1 MVSDVN
7 HASDLIKKK
16 RTATPLKNA
25 IRTKLSA
32 DLAEVLRENK
42 SPDKAVQ
49 FSNLY
54 ARLLTQPVLSQK
66 WAILYLLH
74 QLADSDDSDD
84 DSSRSEN
91 SRLNQGLPAQ
101 NNGKSV
107 ATYQDVSDHGDL
119 NEAFSIG
126 GLPRLPARDRG
137 SQDTLPTTTQIERP
151 EPTGMQKA
159 VAVEEDSVDPGKA
172 RIIKATESALLRD
185 LPFTFQGLSSVN
197 FTFTSPSTLTLPANL
212 PLPLVS
218 LLHDLAEPSL
228 LYRNLSAFVESG
240 DEGLIGQSL
249 RSALGN
255 ELRSYLH
262 LIAMIEGEIRRASS
276 TSELN
281 EIKSGAGKAGVT
293 LKRCLVWMREP
304 TTRLRLMSFM
314 VEEAKSKIL
323 LRFLSSHG

>member
-1 MVSDVN
+1 M
-7 HASDLIKKK
+7 
-16 RTATPLKNA
+16 
-25 IRTKLSA
+25 
-32 DLAEVLRENK
+32 
-42 SPDKAVQ
+42 
-49 FSNLY
+49 
-54 ARLLTQPVLSQK
+54 SQK

-91 SRLNQGLPAQ
+91 SRLQQGRPAQ
-101 NNGKSV
+101 KDGKSV
-107 ATYQDVSDHGDL
+107 ATYQDVSDPGDL
-119 NEAFSIG
+119 NEAFATG

-137 SQDTLPTTTQIERP
+137 SQDNPPTTRQIERP
-151 EPTGMQKA
+151 EQTGMQKA
-159 VAVEEDSVDPGKA
+159 VVVEGDSMDPGKA
-172 RIIKATESALLRD
+172 RMTMVAESALLRD

-197 FTFTSPSTLTLPANL
+197 FTFTSLSTLTLPANL

-218 LLHDLAEPSL
+218 ILHDLAEPSL

-262 LIAMIEGEIRRASS
+262 LIAMIEGEIRRACSS
-276 TSELN
+276 AEVN
-281 EIKSGAGKAGVT
+281 EINPGVGKAGVT
-293 LKRCLVWMREP
+293 LRRCLVWMREP

-314 VEEAKSKIL
+314 VEEAKSKPLLGDFVFPWLIQYRQERRPNNNNDTWIFYFSWGPLCWRFCRTHAGSCDPTIL
-323 LRFLSSHG
+323 RYVAAVDI

>member
-1 MVSDVN
+1 MS
-7 HASDLIKKK
+7 
-16 RTATPLKNA
+16 
-25 IRTKLSA
+25 
-32 DLAEVLRENK
+32 E
-42 SPDKAVQ
+42 
-49 FSNLY
+49 
-54 ARLLTQPVLSQK
+54 K

-91 SRLNQGLPAQ
+91 RRLHQGRPAQ
-101 NNGKSV
+101 KNGKRV
-107 ATYQDVSDHGDL
+107 ATYQDVSDPGDL
-119 NEAFSIG
+119 NEAFSTG

-137 SQDTLPTTTQIERP
+137 SQDTLPTISQIERL
-151 EPTGMQKA
+151 ELTGMHKP
-159 VAVEEDSVDPGKA
+159 VAVEEDSVDPGKS
-172 RIIKATESALLRD
+172 RMTKATESALLRD

-197 FTFTSPSTLTLPANL
+197 FTFTSLSTLTLPANL

-228 LYRNLSAFVESG
+228 LYQNLSAFVESG

-276 TSELN
+276 SSEAN
-281 EIKSGAGKAGVT
+281 EIKPVAGKAGVT
-293 LKRCLVWMREP
+293 LRRCHVWMREP

-314 VEEAKSKIL
+314 VEEAKSKTL
-323 LRFLSSHG
+323 LGYFVFP

>member
-1 MVSDVN
+1 M
-7 HASDLIKKK
+7 
-16 RTATPLKNA
+16 
-25 IRTKLSA
+25 
-32 DLAEVLRENK
+32 
-42 SPDKAVQ
+42 
-49 FSNLY
+49 
-54 ARLLTQPVLSQK
+54 SQK

-74 QLADSDDSDD
+74 QLADSDSDN

-91 SRLNQGLPAQ
+91 SRLNQWPPAQ
-101 NNGKSV
+101 NNVKSV
-107 ATYQDVSDHGDL
+107 ATYQDVSDQGDL

-151 EPTGMQKA
+151 EPTGMQK
-159 VAVEEDSVDPGKA
+159 VVVEEDPVDPGNA

-228 LYRNLSAFVESG
+228 LYRNLSAYVESG

-276 TSELN
+276 TSEVN
-281 EIKSGAGKAGVT
+281 EIKPGVGKAGVT

-304 TTRLRLMSFM
+304 TTRLRLMNFM
-314 VEEAKSKIL
+314 VEEAKSKFSLEIL
-323 LRFLSSHG
+323 SFQANIMKA

>member
-1 MVSDVN
+1 M
-7 HASDLIKKK
+7 
-16 RTATPLKNA
+16 
-25 IRTKLSA
+25 
-32 DLAEVLRENK
+32 
-42 SPDKAVQ
+42 
-49 FSNLY
+49 
-54 ARLLTQPVLSQK
+54 SQK

-74 QLADSDDSDD
+74 QLADSDDSDN

-91 SRLNQGLPAQ
+91 SRLNQGLSAQ
-101 NNGKSV
+101 NNGKSL
-107 ATYQDVSDHGDL
+107 AKYQDVSDQGDV

-137 SQDTLPTTTQIERP
+137 SQDTLPTTTQIERS
-151 EPTGMQKA
+151 EPTVMQK
-159 VAVEEDSVDPGKA
+159 VVVVEEDLVDPGNA

-276 TSELN
+276 NSEVN

-314 VEEAKSKIL
+314 VEEAKSKTPLKI
-323 LRFLSSHG
+323 LSSEANIMKA

>member
-1 MVSDVN
+1 M
-7 HASDLIKKK
+7 
-16 RTATPLKNA
+16 
-25 IRTKLSA
+25 
-32 DLAEVLRENK
+32 
-42 SPDKAVQ
+42 
-49 FSNLY
+49 
-54 ARLLTQPVLSQK
+54 LSQK
-66 WAILYLLH
+66 WAILFLLH

-84 DSSRSEN
+84 DSSKSEN
-91 SRLNQGLPAQ
+91 SKFNQGLPAQ

-107 ATYQDVSDHGDL
+107 ATYQDASDHGDL

-126 GLPRLPARDRG
+126 GLATQLARDRG
-137 SQDTLPTTTQIERP
+137 SQDTLPPTTQIGKP
-151 EPTGMQKA
+151 EPTGMQKPL
-159 VAVEEDSVDPGKA
+159 AVEEDLVEPGNA

-212 PLPLVS
+212 PLPLIS

-228 LYRNLSAFVESG
+228 LYRNLSEFVESG

-276 TSELN
+276 TSEVN
-281 EIKSGAGKAGVT
+281 EIKPEVGNAGVT
-293 LKRCLVWMREP
+293 LRRCLVWMREP

-314 VEEAKSKIL
+314 VEEAKSKTL
-323 LRFLSSHG
+323 LRILTPRLIS